1 MPSSTPSARPS
12 GPSGL
17 TRGYLFT
24 YNTLNLAT
32 WGLCVVY
39 TVSLLPTY
47 APTKHLPTVFRL
59 TFNPLLLATQSLAI
73 LEVLHSL
80 VRLVRAPVM
89 TTAMQVASR
98 LLLVWG
104 IMFPFAGDIVG
115 ADGVAQLGD
124 YAYLGCVGAWGIT
137 EIIRYGFF
145 AITLSGNTVPAW
157 WTWLRYNTFYILYPI
172 GISSECTLIFKAL
185 EPAAAIN
192 PLFRWALI
200 AILIIYVPGSY
211 VLYTHMIAQRRKVL
225 RGKKRAD

>member
-1 MPSSTPSARPS
+1 MSSSA
-12 GPSGL
+12 PSGL
-17 TRGYLFT
+17 TRGYLFI
-24 YNTLNLAT
+24 YNALNLLT
-32 WGLCVVY
+32 WGTCVLY
-39 TVSLLPTY
+39 TASLLPS
-47 APTKHLPTVFRL
+47 HLASNKISSIFTA

-80 VRLVRAPVM
+80 IGLVRAPFL

-104 IMFPFAGDIVG
+104 IMVPFGGDIVG
-115 ADGVAQLGD
+115 ARSTQLGD

-145 AITLSGNTVPAW
+145 AITLSGNSVPAW
-157 WTWLRYNTFYILYPI
+157 WTWLRYNTFYVLYPI

-185 EPAAAIN
+185 APAAQID

-200 AILIIYVPGSY
+200 AILAIYVPGSY